1 MTILR
6 KIINDKKREQKK
18 YRNKD
23 LTLAM
28 VLGATAGVLTGI
40 AVNSKSD
47 KINKTFKKIKNKTT
61 ESMENGKDKLED
73 LLEER
78 MVDLKN
84 IKTDLKKEFKDGKD
98 KAEDAKKVLDDKI
111 DKSKDEIRDKAEDTK
126 KVLED
131 KMDKGKS
138 DLKDKAEEATKKVEE
153 GTKKV
158 EEGTKKVEKEL
169 KKY

>member
-61 ESMENGKDKLED
+61 ESMENGKDKLEN
-73 LLEER
+73 LLEEK

-84 IKTDLKKEFKDGKD
+84 VKIDLKKEFKDGKD
-98 KAEDAKKVLDDKI
+98 KAEDTKKVLDDKI
-111 DKSKDEIRDKAEDTK
+111 DKIKDEIEDKAKEAI
-126 KVLED
+126 
-131 KMDKGKS
+131 
-138 DLKDKAEEATKKVEE
+138 KDVK
-153 GTKKV
+153 
-158 EEGTKKVEKEL
+158 KEL
-169 KKY
+169 KKD